1 MTLLLCDDSAALW
14 EYHKIPVGDMFHASA
29 DNNIVRS
36 ELFELLKDFKFDVMV
51 YR

>member
-1 MTLLLCDDSAALW
+1 
-14 EYHKIPVGDMFHASA
+14 MFHASA